1 MSADSADP
9 PGAVRKKSDMG
20 DSIRERW
27 DAFLLRRSDSD
38 GNARGDLLHKGTRE
52 LRKMQLVTRDE
63 RPAPAGAPAPA
74 VFAGVTWV
82 GIGPQP
88 LQIDQ
93 DKNFQGRGPDSGEV
107 VDILIDPT
115 GTTDAVMYLAVNNG
129 GVWKTTDG
137 GTTWSPKTDFMPSL
151 SMGGLAMDPGDHD
164 IIYAGTGNNFDG
176 GAQGIRGHGIY
187 RSIDAGETWT
197 VLADT
202 LFAAMLI
209 VRIVMPAPDMLLVAT
224 NSGLFRSVDGG
235 QSFGAN
241 APHFND
247 NQPVL
252 TG

>member
-1 MSADSADP
+1 
-9 PGAVRKKSDMG
+9 
-20 DSIRERW
+20 
-27 DAFLLRRSDSD
+27 
-38 GNARGDLLHKGTRE
+38 
-52 LRKMQLVTRDE
+52 
-63 RPAPAGAPAPA
+63 
-74 VFAGVTWV
+74 
-82 GIGPQP
+82 
-88 LQIDQ
+88 
-93 DKNFQGRGPDSGEV
+93 
-107 VDILIDPT
+107 
-115 GTTDAVMYLAVNNG
+115 MYLAVNNG

-224 NSGLFRSVDGG
+224 NSGLFRSVD
-235 QSFGAN
+235 
-241 APHFND
+241 ND
-247 NQPVL
+247 SVAAGSKRAFDFRPPC
-252 TG
+252 